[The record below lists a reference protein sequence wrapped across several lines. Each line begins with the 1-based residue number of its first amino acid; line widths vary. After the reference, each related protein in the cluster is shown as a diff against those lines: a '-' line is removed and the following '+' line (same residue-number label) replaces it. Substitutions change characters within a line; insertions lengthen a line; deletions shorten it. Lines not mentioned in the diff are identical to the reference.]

1 MANEKDFTRRTKT
14 ITGEDLSA
22 YYNDLQNCKPL
33 ESDEEKALLREYRE
47 NNDLAARQK
56 LITSNLRY
64 AFSLVNKYK
73 NRGVPLADLLEEANI
88 GLIESIDKFDIKRDV
103 KVITYARW
111 NMEYKIC
118 EAIKEHDKLPESDLP
133 EESDIQFGEEATL
146 SDEYD
151 NDAYVNEAFLSEDD
165 EVSRLNAVND
175 VDAIITVLD
184 DRETDI
190 IKMYYGISPYETE
203 CTYEEIGKKYDI
215 TKERV
220 RQIIDK
226 IMRKLRVQALTILK
240 Q

>member
-88 GLIESIDKFDIKRDV
+88 GLIESIDRFDIERDV

-111 NMEYKIC
+111 NMEYKIR
-118 EAIKEHDKLPESDLP
+118 EAIKEYDRLPESDLP
-133 EESDIQFGEEATL
+133 EESDTQFSDEAIL

-151 NDAYVNEAFLSEDD
+151 NGTYANNAFVGEDD
-165 EVSRLNAVND
+165 DIARANAIND
-175 VDAIITVLD
+175 VDSIIQVLNE
-184 DRETDI
+184 RECDI
-190 IKMYYGISPYETE
+190 IKMYYAIQPYDKEY
-203 CTYEEIGKKYDI
+203 TYQEIGKKYDI

-240 Q
+240 

>member
-1 MANEKDFTRRTKT
+1 MRDENQLKRVKT
-14 ITGEDLSA
+14 VTGEDLSV
-22 YYNDLQNCKPL
+22 YYNELKKYKPL
-33 ESDEEKALLREYRE
+33 QSEEEKSLLREYKE
-47 NNDLAARQK
+47 NNDLVARQK
-56 LITSNLRY
+56 LITANLRY

-88 GLIESIDKFDIKRDV
+88 GLIESIDRFDAERDV

-111 NMEYKIC
+111 NMEYRIR
-118 EAIKEHDKLPESDLP
+118 EAIEEHDRLPGSDLP
-133 EESDIQFGEEATL
+133 EESDAQFSEEATL

-151 NDAYVNEAFLSEDD
+151 NDTYVNEAFLSEDD
-165 EVSRLNAVND
+165 EISRLNAVND

-184 DRETDI
+184 NRETDI
-190 IKMYYGISPYETE
+190 IKMYYGISPYEIE
-203 CTYEEIGKKYDI
+203 CTYEEIGNKYHI

>member
-1 MANEKDFTRRTKT
+1 MGDENQLKRVKT
-14 ITGEDLSA
+14 VTGEDLSV
-22 YYNDLQNCKPL
+22 YYHDLKKYKPL
-33 ESDEEKALLREYRE
+33 PSEEEKSLLREYRE
-47 NNDLAARQK
+47 NNDLVARQK
-56 LITSNLRY
+56 LITANLRY

-88 GLIESIDKFDIKRDV
+88 GLIESIDKFDIERDV

-111 NMEYKIC
+111 NMEYKIR

-133 EESDIQFGEEATL
+133 EESDVQFSEEATL

-151 NDAYVNEAFLSEDD
+151 NDAYTNEAFLSEDN
-165 EVSRLNAVND
+165 EMSRLNAVND
-175 VDAIITVLD
+175 VDAIITVLN

-203 CTYEEIGKKYDI
+203 CTYEEIGKKYNI